1 MNPIEPP
8 DKPMNA
14 GDVHRLYD
22 EAGNC
27 HRIELL
33 RKQGVEVWGA
43 ARVYI
48 SPDVCLKNVCP
59 GAVLKNASISGAET
73 VIGRGA
79 EIGTSGTA
87 VLCNSQVGNDV
98 ELGAGVYDSATLLSS
113 SKVRGFA
120 EFRTGTLLEETAE
133 VGHNV
138 GLKNTF
144 LGLGVVA
151 GSNINLCDIV
161 VTGGSS
167 RQHHTEIGSG
177 TVHFNFDPRR
187 DKFGSLLG
195 NATGLLLASRPIFV
209 GGNVGLVAPLHIG
222 YGAVIPAGKT
232 VRSDVPS
239 GKLFNV
245 CSPEQET
252 EMKDFEPALYFDMSR
267 KCIAT
272 ARLIGTLH
280 ALRQFYELVRMPF
293 CDSWEMLL
301 YRAAIARLATHAE
314 HRVGELRTTIDRLR
328 GSIEYVESVKG
339 SIRFV
344 PQHRLL
350 VTKKDWIS
358 EMLSSQSSPP
368 PPTLLLHEYEGK
380 RARHDHPET
389 IRMLSEEALQEARH
403 WLLSIEKA
411 YTEPIQTLLSSA
423 GGFL

>member
-1 MNPIEPP
+1 
-8 DKPMNA
+8 MNA
-14 GDVHRLYD
+14 GDVYHAHD
-22 EAGNC
+22 EAGNR

-33 RKQGVEVWGA
+33 RKQGVEVWGE
-43 ARVYI
+43 ARVYV
-48 SPDVCLKNVCP
+48 SPDVCLKNICP

-73 VIGRGA
+73 MIGRRA

-87 VLCNSQVGNDV
+87 VLCNCQIGNDV
-98 ELGAGVYDSATLLSS
+98 ELGAGAYDSATLLSF
-113 SKVRGFA
+113 SKARGFA

-161 VTGGSS
+161 VTGGNS
-167 RQHHTEIGSG
+167 RQNHTEIGSG

-195 NATGLLLASRPIFV
+195 NAAGLLLASPPIFV
-209 GGNVGLVAPLHIG
+209 GGNVGLVAPLHVG
-222 YGAVIPAGKT
+222 YGAVIPAGTT

-239 GKLFNV
+239 GKLFNI
-245 CSPEQET
+245 CTPEQAT

-267 KCIAT
+267 KCITT
-272 ARLIGTLH
+272 AKLIGTLH
-280 ALRQFYELVRMPF
+280 SLLQFYEHVRMPF

-301 YRAAIARLATHAE
+301 YKAAAARLATHAE
-314 HRVGELRTTIDRLR
+314 YRVRELRATIDRLR
-328 GSIEYVESVKG
+328 GSIEYVESDKG
-339 SIRFV
+339 SIQFV
-344 PQHRLL
+344 PQHKLL

-358 EMLSSQSSPP
+358 EILSRQTPSPP
-368 PPTLLLHEYEGK
+368 PTSFVHEYEEK
-380 RARHDHPET
+380 RARHDHAET
-389 IRMLSEEALQEARH
+389 IRMLTEGALHGANH

-411 YTEPIQTLLSSA
+411 YTEPIQTL
-423 GGFL
+423 FEQ

>member
-1 MNPIEPP
+1 MNPAERP
-8 DKPMNA
+8 DKPTSA
-14 GDVHRLYD
+14 CDVYREYD
-22 EAGNC
+22 EAGNR
-27 HRIELL
+27 HRIEVL
-33 RKQGVEVWGA
+33 RKQGVEVWGT

-48 SPDVCLKNVCP
+48 SPDVCLEKICP

-73 VIGRGA
+73 MIGPRS

-87 VLCNSQVGNDV
+87 VLRNSQIGSDV
-98 ELGAGVYDSATLLSS
+98 ELGAGIYDYATLLSC
-113 SKVRGFA
+113 SKARGFA

-167 RQHHTEIGSG
+167 RRNHSEIGSG

-195 NATGLLLASRPIFV
+195 NAAGLVLASPPIFV
-209 GGNVGLVAPLHIG
+209 GGNVGLVAPLHVG
-222 YGAVIPAGKT
+222 YGAVIPAGTT

-239 GKLFNV
+239 GKIFNARL
-245 CSPEQET
+245 PEQET
-252 EMKDFEPALYFDMSR
+252 GMKDFEPALYFNMSR
-267 KCIAT
+267 KCITT
-272 ARLIGTLH
+272 ARLVGTLH
-280 ALRQFYELVRMPF
+280 ALREFYELVRIPF
-293 CDSWEMLL
+293 CDSREMLL
-301 YRAAIARLATHAE
+301 YKAAVARLATHAE
-314 HRVGELRTTIDRLR
+314 HRVRELCATIDRLR
-328 GSIEYVESVKG
+328 GSIEYVESTKA
-339 SIRFV
+339 SLQFV

-358 EMLSSQSSPP
+358 KILSCRASSSPP
-368 PPTLLLHEYEGK
+368 TVFLREYEGM
-380 RARHDHPET
+380 RARHDHAET
-389 IRMLSEEALQEARH
+389 IRMLSEEALHEASH

-411 YTEPIQTLLSSA
+411 YTQPIQAL
-423 GGFL
+423 FKH